1 LLKPPNSILVIV
13 TRRIGDVLLATPLI
27 RSLRLAWPSAVI
39 DALVFAGTE
48 GILAANPDLRRVVCV
63 PENAKDPSHLKTLF
77 SLARR
82 YDLAISTLPG
92 DRPTFYAWLTGRRR
106 VGLLL
111 EGSKHFWKRLLLSR
125 WASFDESDT
134 HTVLMNLALSDLLG
148 IARHSDVEVSW
159 SPADEGRTEC
169 LLPFIRT
176 EPYALLH
183 LYPKYRYKMW
193 HREGWRDVSRWLDA
207 RGLRVV
213 LTGGGDPEELA
224 YVADIQREMPAGTVN
239 LSGKLT
245 LGEAGFL
252 TSRARVY
259 AGPDTVVT
267 HMAAALG
274 VPTVALYGPT
284 NPVKW
289 GPWPHGYGGAL
300 NPYAR
305 RGSRKVNNVTLLQGP
320 GDCVPC
326 HEEGCDRHIGSDS
339 DCLLRLPTSL
349 VIKALEDAL
358 RSGQDL
364 MQEGNHPRLDS
375 SPEEAS

>member
-1 LLKPPNSILVIV
+1 LLKQPNSILVIV

-27 RSLRLAWPSAVI
+27 RSLRLAWPSAAI

-82 YDLAISTLPG
+82 YDLAVSTLPG
-92 DRPTFYAWLTGRRR
+92 DRPTFTAWLAGRHR

-111 EGSKHFWKRLLLSR
+111 EGPKHFWKRLLLSR
-125 WASFDESDT
+125 WAPFDEGDT
-134 HTVLMNLALSDLLG
+134 HTVLANLALADLLG
-148 IARHSDVEVSW
+148 IARYNDVAVSW
-159 SPADEGRTEC
+159 SPADEERAEG

-176 EPYALLH
+176 ESYALLH

-193 HREGWRDVSRWLDA
+193 HREGWRDLSRWLDK
-207 RGLRVV
+207 RGMRIV
-213 LTGGGDPEELA
+213 LTGGGDPGELA
-224 YVADIQREMPAGTVN
+224 YVEEIRREMPAGTVN

-245 LGEAGFL
+245 LGEVGFL
-252 TSRARVY
+252 ASRACVY
-259 AGPDTVVT
+259 IGPDTAVT

-274 VPTVALYGPT
+274 IPTVALYGPT

-289 GPWPHGYGGAL
+289 GPWPHGYEGAL

-305 RGSRKVNNVTLLQGP
+305 RGSRKVSNVTLLQGP

-339 DCLLRLPTSL
+339 DCLLSLPASL
-349 VIKALEDAL
+349 VIEALEDAL
-358 RSGQDL
+358 RSG
-364 MQEGNHPRLDS
+364 
-375 SPEEAS
+375 

>member
-1 LLKPPNSILVIV
+1 MLKPPNSILVIV

-27 RSLRLAWPSAVI
+27 RSLRLAWPSAAI

-48 GILAANPDLRRVVCV
+48 GILAANRDLRRVVCV
-63 PENAKDPSHLKTLF
+63 PENAKDPSHLKILCSLF
-77 SLARR
+77 RR
-82 YDLAISTLPG
+82 YDLTVSTLPG
-92 DRPTFYAWLTGRRR
+92 DRPTFTAWLAGRRR

-125 WASFDESDT
+125 WAPFDERDT
-134 HTVLMNLALSDLLG
+134 HTVLMNLTLADLLG
-148 IARHSDVEVSW
+148 IARHNDVTVSW
-159 SPADEGRTEC
+159 SPADEERAEC

-193 HREGWRDVSRWLDA
+193 HRDGWRDVSRWLDE

-224 YVADIQREMPAGTVN
+224 YVEEISRAMPAGTVN
-239 LSGKLT
+239 LSGRLT
-245 LGEAGFL
+245 LGGAGFL
-252 TSRARVY
+252 ISRARVY
-259 AGPDTVVT
+259 VGPDTVAT

-289 GPWPHGYGGAL
+289 GPWPHGYGGSQ

-339 DCLLRLPTSL
+339 DCLLRLPTSS
-349 VIKALEDAL
+349 VIKALEDVL
-358 RSGQDL
+358 SPGQDFVH
-364 MQEGNHPRLDS
+364 EEHDPGLDS
-375 SPEEAS
+375 TPEGDS